1 MSEVTCHDCYVNPDV
16 MVAGVQL
23 CDLHA
28 AAESLLAAAQ
38 AIVDVISLDGDW
50 ADRGGWRADLETAI
64 ASATGG
70 TS

>member
-38 AIVDVISLDGDW
+38 AIVDVIFRNGDW
-50 ADRGGWRADLETAI
+50 ADRGGWLADLETAI

>member
-28 AAESLLAAAQ
+28 AAESLLAAAK
-38 AIVDVISLDGDW
+38 AIADVIFRNGDW
-50 ADRGGWRADLETAI
+50 ADRGGWLADLETAI